1 MKIIDWIIFENAN
14 EKKAFVNILSGDES
28 ENLQIKGIAD
38 KFGLT
43 ILEAKRFRETYIK
56 KQKEK

>member
-1 MKIIDWIIFENAN
+1 MKIIDWIIFENVN
-14 EKKAFVNILSGDES
+14 EKKAFVNILSSDES

>member
-14 EKKAFVNILSGDES
+14 EKKAFVSILSSDES

>member
-14 EKKAFVNILSGDES
+14 EKKDFVNILSSDES

>member
-14 EKKAFVNILSGDES
+14 EKKAFVNILSSDES
-28 ENLQIKGIAD
+28 ENLQIKGITD

>member
-14 EKKAFVNILSGDES
+14 EKKAFVNILSSDES
-28 ENLQIKGIAD
+28 ENLQIKCIAD